1 MDQPVQRTS
10 RNGWKSSPKDP
21 SKPDGPYK
29 PDFSLEHVHYVS
41 VREEPDGRDN
51 VYGLERHQIR
61 PTKRERE
68 YLIVGFDTEYVTP
81 KDPVNND
88 KIERGRARYKVL
100 SYQFHAKRQD
110 GVEWNGIIIPPE
122 HARITFSDF
131 LVYVIGKGL
140 TEGIIDTVP
149 NQIYLVAHYN
159 RADIPAFDDRDELI
173 KRLSNIRKSLVS
185 KDLAIKLRLNFL
197 DGKPPAED
205 SSDILHVYIRDTI
218 LLAPTGQKSLAEL
231 GKLVGCKKVVLSENK
246 DREKYLKENMDV
258 LLRYDW
264 DLFREYALIDAE
276 VCVRYFDTVGRQY
289 EQITGSRRFPTSLSN
304 IGVKLLLKQWEDT
317 DAPVDHLA
325 AIGKDEFAEV
335 VWNKEKQQFLT
346 TKRKVYK
353 EEISWFIDFATECYH
368 GGRNEQFWFGPSYV
382 AEWSDYDLTGA
393 YPTAM
398 ALIGMP
404 KWNEVYATTNIDEY
418 TPLTL
423 GFACVD
429 FEFDEAIRYPT
440 LPIRTN
446 NGIIFPR
453 KGRSYCSAPE
463 IVLARSLGCKM
474 SIRHGIII
482 PQDLTNKIFF
492 PFLRQTIENRLNA
505 TTKLE
510 NSFWKEVT
518 NSCYGKTAQGLR
530 RKRVFNIQ
538 KEANQQLPESQI
550 TNPYFAAYI
559 TSFVRAAVGEIINA
573 IPSDRM
579 VFSVTTDG
587 FITNA
592 TQAEIEKASSGPISE
607 VFAESR
613 FALTGK
619 REVLS
624 EKHGVKRVLGWKT
637 RGQATLIEGDPEKN
651 AETIVLAKAGIQPP
665 PWSRETAEQNEYI
678 VDLFFTR
685 TGDQTVVV
693 DTNTSLRDMV
703 LYHADLV
710 KKTSVRRL
718 NMEYDFKRRPYSVAD
733 VAVNFN
739 DKQYDHVVFSTQP
752 WDTVEQFK
760 TMRSM
765 VDDYIRTEDRRCMKS
780 ADDYRALAEYF
791 DTRNSLP
798 VGAQKYLKKGEN
810 ADLDRLKRDLCRAFK
825 QGQAG
830 LDAYTTQMTA
840 NDFAKVL
847 LESGLARF
855 GVKCVRS
862 DIENAGRKA
871 FEPNTTPRSVNVL
884 DVIGE
889 VKRRLP
895 HLDTDQILSV
905 YDNEVPMLQAL
916 ATHDPFIERVKP

>member
-10 RNGWKSSPKDP
+10 RKGWKSSPKDP
-21 SKPDGPYK
+21 SKPKGQYK
-29 PDFSLEHVHYVS
+29 PDYALEHVYYVS
-41 VREEPDGRDN
+41 VREEPDAQEN

-61 PTKRERE
+61 QVKREQE

-81 KDPVNND
+81 KDPVDND
-88 KIERGRARYKVL
+88 QIERGRARYKVL
-100 SYQFHAKRQD
+100 SYQFHAKTQD
-110 GVEWNGIIIPPE
+110 GVEWNGIIIPAE
-122 HARITFSDF
+122 YARVTFSDF

-140 TEGIIDTVP
+140 TEGIIDKVP

-159 RADIPAFDDRDELI
+159 RADIPAFSDSDELI
-173 KRLSNIRKSLVS
+173 KRLSNIRKSLVT
-185 KDLAIKLRLNFL
+185 KDLPIKLRINFMDDQPPSEKEEDVLN
-197 DGKPPAED
+197 
-205 SSDILHVYIRDTI
+205 IYIRDTI
-218 LLAPTGQKSLAEL
+218 LLAPTGQKSLAEI
-231 GKLVGCKKVVLSENK
+231 GKLVGCKKVTLSENK
-246 DREKYLKENMDV
+246 EREKYLKENMDV

-289 EQITGSRRFPTSLSN
+289 EQITGSRRVPTALSN
-304 IGVKLLLKQWEDT
+304 IGVKLLLKEWKDGED
-317 DAPVDHLA
+317 PIDHLD
-325 AIGKDEFAEV
+325 AIGKQEFVEA
-335 VWNKEKQQFLT
+335 VWNKEKQQFKT
-346 TKRKVYK
+346 IKRRVYK

-368 GGRNEQFWFGPSYV
+368 GGRNEQFWYGPSYI

-404 KWNEVYATTNIDEY
+404 KWDEVYSSNNVDEY

-423 GFACVD
+423 GFACID
-429 FEFDEAIRYPT
+429 FEFDETVRYPT

-474 SIRHGIII
+474 TIRHGIII
-482 PQDLTNKIFF
+482 PQDQSQKIFF
-492 PFLRQTIENRLNA
+492 PFLRQTIENRQKAETKIENA
-505 TTKLE
+505 
-510 NSFWKEVT
+510 FWKEVT

-550 TNPYFAAYI
+550 TNPYFASYI

-573 IPSDRM
+573 IPKGRM

-587 FITNA
+587 FITDA
-592 TQAEIEKASSGPISE
+592 TQEEIEKASSGSISE
-607 VFAESR
+607 VFANSR
-613 FALTGK
+613 LALTGK
-619 REVLS
+619 KEVLS
-624 EKHGVKRVLGWKT
+624 EKHAVKQVLGWKT
-637 RGQATLIEGDPEKN
+637 RGQATLIEGDPEAN
-651 AETIVLAKAGIQPP
+651 SETIVLAKAGIQPP
-665 PWSRETAEQNEYI
+665 PWSREPSEQNEYI
-678 VDLFFTR
+678 VELFFSR
-685 TGDQTVVV
+685 TGNQLVVV

-718 NMEYDFKRRPYSVAD
+718 NMEYDFKRRPYSVSD
-733 VAVNFN
+733 SAVRFN
-739 DKQYDHVVFSTQP
+739 NKNYEHIVFSTRP

-765 VDDYIRTEDRRCMKS
+765 VDDYIRTEDRRCMKT
-780 ADDYRALAEYF
+780 ADDYRALADYF

-798 VGAQKYLKKGEN
+798 VSAQKYLKKAKN
-810 ADLDRLKRDLCRAFK
+810 ADLNRLKRDLCRAFK

-830 LDAYTTQMTA
+830 LDVYTDQMTA

-847 LESGLARF
+847 LESGLSRH

-862 DIENAGRKA
+862 DIENAGRNA

-895 HLDTDQILSV
+895 DLDTDQILSV
-905 YDNEVPMLQAL
+905 YDNEVPMLEAL
-916 ATHDPFIERVKP
+916 ETYDPFIERAKP

>member
-1 MDQPVQRTS
+1 MNQPAQRTS
-10 RNGWKSSPKDP
+10 RRGWKSSPKDP
-21 SKPDGPYK
+21 SKPEGRYK
-29 PDFSLEHVHYVS
+29 PDYSLEHVNYVS
-41 VREEPDGRDN
+41 VREEPDGQEN

-61 PTKRERE
+61 QVKREQE

-81 KDPVNND
+81 KESVDND

-100 SYQFHAKRQD
+100 SYQFHAKTQD
-110 GVEWNGIIIPPE
+110 GVEWNGIIIPSE
-122 HARITFSDF
+122 HARISFSDF
-131 LVYVIGKGL
+131 IIFVVGKGL
-140 TEGIIDTVP
+140 TEGVIDKVP

-185 KDLAIKLRLNFL
+185 KDLPIKIRINFMDGLPNSEKEEDVLN
-197 DGKPPAED
+197 
-205 SSDILHVYIRDTI
+205 IYIRDTI

-231 GKLVGCKKVVLSENK
+231 GNLVGCRKVTLSRDKE
-246 DREKYLKENMDV
+246 RERYLKENMDV

-289 EQITGSRRFPTSLSN
+289 EQITGSRRVPTALSN
-304 IGVKLLLKQWEDT
+304 IGVKLLLKQWK
-317 DAPVDHLA
+317 DADEPINHLV

-335 VWNKEKQQFLT
+335 IWNKEKGKFLT

-368 GGRNEQFWFGPSYV
+368 GGRNEQFWFGPSYL

-404 KWNEVYATTNIDEY
+404 KWDEVFSSTNIDDY

-429 FEFDEAIRYPT
+429 FEFDETVRYPT

-453 KGRSYCSAPE
+453 KGRSYCSSPE
-463 IVLARSLGCKM
+463 VVLAKSMGCKM

-482 PQDLTNKIFF
+482 PQDQTQKIFF
-492 PFLRQTIENRLNA
+492 PFLQQTIENRQKA
-505 TTKLE
+505 QTKLE
-510 NSFWKEVT
+510 NAFWKEVT

-550 TNPYFAAYI
+550 TNPYFASYI
-559 TSFVRAAVGEIINA
+559 TSFVRAAVGEIINS
-573 IPSDRM
+573 IPNERM

-587 FITNA
+587 FITDA
-592 TQAEIEKASSGPISE
+592 TEAEIKKALSGPISE
-607 VFAESR
+607 VFANSR
-613 FALTGK
+613 LALTGK
-619 REVLS
+619 SEVLS
-624 EKHGVKRVLGWKT
+624 EKHTVRQVLGWKT
-637 RGQATLIEGDPEKN
+637 RGQATLVEGDHQKN
-651 AETIVLAKAGIQPP
+651 CETIVLAKAGIQPP
-665 PWSRETAEQNEYI
+665 PWSRETTEQNEYI
-678 VDLFFTR
+678 VELFFTR
-685 TGDQTVVV
+685 TGDQTVIV

-718 NMEYDFKRRPYSVAD
+718 NMEYDFKRRPYSVAN
-733 VAVNFN
+733 VTINFN
-739 DKQYDHVVFSTQP
+739 GKNYYHVAFSTRP
-752 WDTVEQFK
+752 WNTVEEFR

-765 VDDYIRTEDRRCMKS
+765 VDDYIRTEARRCMKT
-780 ADDYRALAEYF
+780 ADDYRALADYF

-798 VGAQKYLKKGEN
+798 VSAQKYLKKAKN
-810 ADLDRLKRDLCRAFK
+810 ADLNRLKRDLCRAFK

-830 LDAYTTQMTA
+830 LDAYSAQMTA
-840 NDFAKVL
+840 NDFAKIL
-847 LESGLARF
+847 LESGLSRF

-862 DIENAGRKA
+862 DIENAGRNA

-884 DVIGE
+884 EVIGE
-889 VKRRLP
+889 VRRRLP
-895 HLDTDQILSV
+895 DLETDQILSV
-905 YDNEVPMLQAL
+905 YDNEVPMLEAL
-916 ATHDPFIERVKP
+916 ETYDCFIEKINH